1 MKTKIVQIGNSKG
14 IRIPKVMLEQSGL
27 GEEVQ
32 LEVKKQKI
40 IIGPVNKPRQGWV
53 DAFKKMAEQADDRLL
68 DGQQLAN
75 KTSWDKNEW
84 TW

>member
-40 IIGPVNKPRQGWV
+40 IVSPISKPRQGWS
-53 DAFKKMAEQADDRLL
+53 DAFKKMAEQADDQLV
-68 DGQQLAN
+68 DGRQLADQ
-75 KTSWDKNEW
+75 TSWDKNEW